1 MEIVGISGSLRTG
14 SYNAALL
21 RAARDLAP
29 GDARVEIASIREI
42 PLYDADVEAKGIPEG
57 VRVLKDRIAASD
69 GLLLVSPEYNN
80 SFSGVM
86 KNAIDWLTRPS
97 TDIPRV
103 FRDRPV
109 AVIGATPGRG
119 GTALAQTAWLP
130 VLRTLGTRPWF
141 GQRLQVSGAKSLFDD
156 GGRLVDEETRT
167 RLQAFM
173 AGFVEFIERGR

>member
-1 MEIVGISGSLRTG
+1 MEIVGISGSLRAG

-21 RAARDLAP
+21 RAARDVAP
-29 GDARVEIASIREI
+29 EGARVEIASIREI
-42 PLYDADVEAKGIPEG
+42 PLYDGDVEASGIPEP
-57 VRVLKDRIAASD
+57 VRVLKDRIAASA
-69 GLLLVSPEYNN
+69 GVLLVSPEYNN
-80 SFSGVM
+80 SFPGVM

-109 AVIGATPGRG
+109 AVIGATTGRG

-141 GQRLQVSGAKSLFDD
+141 GQRLHVSGAKSLFD
-156 GGRLVDEETRT
+156 GAGKLADEETRA
-167 RLQAFM
+167 RLQGFM

>member
-1 MEIVGISGSLRTG
+1 MEIVGISGSLRAG

-21 RAARDLAP
+21 RAAGDVAP
-29 GDARVEIASIREI
+29 EGARVEIASIREI
-42 PLYDADVEAKGIPEG
+42 PLYDADVEARGIPEG

-69 GLLLVSPEYNN
+69 GLLIVSPEYNN
-80 SFSGVM
+80 SFPGVM
-86 KNAIDWLTRPS
+86 KNAIDWLTRPPM
-97 TDIPRV
+97 DIPRV

-119 GTALAQTAWLP
+119 GTVLAQTAWLP

-141 GQRLQVSGAKSLFDD
+141 GQRLQVSGAKSLFDAA
-156 GGRLVDEETRT
+156 GELADEETRA
-167 RLQAFM
+167 RLRAFI